1 LHGIDGGAGSAGNE
15 QRREKQASGDTE
27 HFHGQRKVP
36 CGTYGGP
43 DSCARTRDDRR
54 PNWQRRLVGWCF
66 LFIPKN
72 PIIRSVSLRQIT
84 DTLEFDTYLAR
95 DRLLTLLV
103 GSPASGVV
111 ARDSDLD
118 RRSDV
123 ANLHILVRLY
133 LPKFLEKLTEGIV
146 FNNEFAARPLRRAWT
161 TGMSGIMAMP
171 KDS

>member
-1 LHGIDGGAGSAGNE
+1 
-15 QRREKQASGDTE
+15 
-27 HFHGQRKVP
+27 
-36 CGTYGGP
+36 
-43 DSCARTRDDRR
+43 
-54 PNWQRRLVGWCF
+54 
-66 LFIPKN
+66 
-72 PIIRSVSLRQIT
+72 
-84 DTLEFDTYLAR
+84 LEFDTYLAR

-118 RRSDV
+118 RRSDM